1 MSLLS
6 LFLPSLFIILFVR
19 AQPLDAH
26 SRRDIQRNLSIE
38 NVVTH
43 PMILGDLAGQAP
55 RNHHGEDAASRPI
68 VANVSKTI
76 VGTIKWDDDVIS
88 PTIGNWTSN
97 NTQCV
102 HPSTGLQTGTPIL
115 QGRFR
120 NSTAGCGSSAV
131 SSATAAQISSLFH
144 NVSVPSGG
152 SGRLLYPVMKVG
164 KNELVPADESVQ
176 KHDIPSVD
184 TAQMPGLPSES
195 QQVQT
200 LVPVAAVKSLP
211 LLTPLSTLESL
222 GSSPESASSVATA
235 GQTGKIGAPNNI
247 IFSGLSSTAATK
259 KNAEVEAT
267 IQEPTLPTPASKLAP
282 LEFGGSSYIGNTASG
297 FTIAGQPLRPG
308 SQITVSGTPISL
320 VADGASA
327 VIGGSAQILAPLS
340 TPAQPT
346 VTPHLAAL
354 LTIAGA
360 TYTAD
365 SSSDFRI
372 NGKTLRPGD
381 VITAGGTTVS
391 LDQKGTAAIIDGSS
405 TQMLSYARITE
416 GPTPTF
422 MLNGSKVAQDAASE
436 FVIDGQTLS
445 MGGVV
450 IVSGTP
456 ISLAADGTD
465 VVVGTSTQALVA
477 GDDLGN
483 GIGAP
488 TTSIET
494 FQSGARGRCRLRK
507 RYLGAGAG
515 LWVFWK
521 FLADI

>member
-6 LFLPSLFIILFVR
+6 LLFPPLFIILFVR
-19 AQPLDAH
+19 AQPLDAS
-26 SRRDIQRNLSIE
+26 SRRHIQRNLSTE
-38 NVVTH
+38 NIANH
-43 PMILGDLAGQAP
+43 PMILGDLAGQVP
-55 RNHHGEDAASRPI
+55 GNHHGEDAASRPI
-68 VANVSKTI
+68 IGNVSKTI
-76 VGTIKWDDDVIS
+76 VGTIKYDDDAIS

-97 NTQCV
+97 HTQCF
-102 HPSTGLQTGTPIL
+102 HSSTDLQTGTPIS

-120 NSTAGCGSSAV
+120 NSTAGCGSSAAH
-131 SSATAAQISSLFH
+131 SATAAQISSLFH

-164 KNELVPADESVQ
+164 KNELVPADDSVH

-184 TAQMPGLPSES
+184 TAQMPRLPSES

-200 LVPVAAVKSLP
+200 LAPVAAVKSLP
-211 LLTPLSTLESL
+211 LLKPLSTLESL
-222 GSSPESASSVATA
+222 GPSPESASSVVIA
-235 GQTGKIGAPNNI
+235 GQTGKNGAPNTI
-247 IFSGLSSTAATK
+247 ILSGLSSTAAIK
-259 KNAEVEAT
+259 KIAEVEAT
-267 IQEPTLPTPASKLAP
+267 IQQPNFPTPASKLAP
-282 LEFGGSSYIGNTASG
+282 LRFGGSSYIGNTASG
-297 FTIAGQPLRPG
+297 FTIAGQTLRPG

-320 VADGASA
+320 AAGGASA
-327 VIGGSAQILAPLS
+327 IIGSSAQILAPLS

-372 NGKTLRPGD
+372 NGQTLRPGD
-381 VITAGGTTVS
+381 VITAGGTMVS
-391 LDQKGTAAIIDGSS
+391 LDQKGTAAIIGGSS

-416 GPTPTF
+416 GPTPIF
-422 MLNGSKVAQDAASE
+422 MLNGSKVVQDAASE
-436 FVIDGQTLS
+436 FVIDGQTLT

-450 IVSGTP
+450 VVSGTP

-477 GDDLGN
+477 GNDLGN

-494 FQSGARGRCRLRK
+494 FQSEARGRCRLRK
-507 RYLGAGAG
+507 RYVGAGAG

-521 FLADI
+521 FLAEI